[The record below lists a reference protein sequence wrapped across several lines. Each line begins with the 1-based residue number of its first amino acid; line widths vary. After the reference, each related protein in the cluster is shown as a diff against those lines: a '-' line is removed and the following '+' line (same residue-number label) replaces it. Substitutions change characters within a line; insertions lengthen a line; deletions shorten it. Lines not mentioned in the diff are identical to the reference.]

1 MKVDFKMI
9 GKRIRRQRK
18 KSKLTQEQLAEK
30 IERSASFV
38 GHIERGT
45 RKMSI
50 ETLCEIALALDC
62 PADEIL
68 GLPLL
73 KMDRYANARELL
85 ALAQALVDK
94 KG

>member
-9 GKRIRRQRK
+9 GKRIRRQQK
-18 KSKLTQEQLAEK
+18 KSKLTQEQLAER
-30 IERSASFV
+30 IERSPSFV
-38 GHIERGT
+38 GHIEHGT

-50 ETLCEIALALDC
+50 ETLCEIALVLDC

-94 KG
+94 KE